1 MKGFEGLLIV
11 DVRDGELV
19 VEVAPGGFNLAVEVE
34 RLMMNS
40 TTSAWLASTSS
51 AAAHPSPLPIAKRRL
66 PRGTLA
72 ISAENKKARE
82 GREWGDGFGW
92 GSTACPMAHRCH
104 SLDSHGSASSHASIG
119 SITLTLGL
127 SGPPLFANVT
137 RALPP
142 TPHPY

>member
-11 DVRDGELV
+11 DVRD
-19 VEVAPGGFNLAVEVE
+19 
-34 RLMMNS
+34 
-40 TTSAWLASTSS
+40 AWLASTSS
-51 AAAHPSPLPIAKRRL
+51 TAAHPSPLPIAKRRL

-127 SGPPLFANVT
+127 SSPPLFANVT

-142 TPHPY
+142 CPIPIDHSFFPI